1 MTYEIIPFP
10 RSRGL
15 AVAALQEAAKRHIV
29 HIILEADVTRPRRI
43 LKGTSGADG
52 RPFSFT
58 AFVIASYARAIHKHP
73 LLQAYR
79 IFHNKLIIFN
89 DVDVST
95 YIEHRSGG
103 MVIPTVIR
111 NAHTRSVREISDEMR
126 AAARADQHK
135 WGPLERG
142 YDIISRLP
150 RFIQVLVFRG
160 LTLNPHWVRKFFGT
174 TQLSSFGMLG
184 EHMGWAL
191 GLLYAHTL
199 GAWVGGIEEKS
210 KAFEGSV
217 ALRECLHLSIS
228 IDHDILDAE
237 PAAQFSGTFIG
248 LLESGAALEMEAA

>member
-1 MTYEIIPFP
+1 MRYEIVPFP

-15 AVAALQEAAKRHIV
+15 AIAALQQAAKRHIV
-29 HIILEADVTRPRRI
+29 HIILEADITESRRL

-58 AFVIASYARAIHKHP
+58 AFVIASYARAILKHP
-73 LLQAYR
+73 LIQAYR
-79 IFHNKLIIFN
+79 IFYNRLIIFH

-126 AAARADQHK
+126 VAARADQHK

-142 YDIISRLP
+142 YNIISRLP

-160 LTLNPHWVRKFFGT
+160 LTLNPHWVKKFFGT
-174 TQLSSFGMLG
+174 TQISSFGMLG
-184 EHMGWAL
+184 EHMGWAI
-191 GLLYAHTL
+191 GILYAHTF
-199 GAWVGGIEEKS
+199 GVWVGRIVEKS
-210 KAFEGSV
+210 KVHEGRIAV
-217 ALRECLHLSIS
+217 RECLQLSVS
-228 IDHDILDAE
+228 LDHDILDAE
-237 PAAQFSGTFIG
+237 PAAQFIDTFIG
-248 LLESGAALEMEAA
+248 LLESGEALVV